1 MRPLIETRL
10 RIVLIEERDKPMK
23 IARARIADATF
34 FGVIEGDSI
43 RRINGDPFSVI
54 GFSGESYELCT
65 VELLAP
71 VVPSKIVAIGVN
83 YADHASELSL
93 ALPPSPLIFLKP
105 PTSVIGPGDEIV
117 YPAMSA
123 RVDYEAELGIVIGRR
138 CKDISLAEAMDYV
151 LGFTCVND
159 VTARD
164 LQQVE
169 SQWTRCKG
177 FDTFCPIGPW
187 IETEFDYLD
196 KAVIARL
203 NGQVMQSGRT
213 SQMINKVDVL
223 VSFISKVMTLLPGDV
238 IASGTPSGIG
248 PMERGSL
255 IEIEVEGIG
264 VLKNTLR

>member
-1 MRPLIETRL
+1 
-10 RIVLIEERDKPMK
+10 MK
-23 IARARIADATF
+23 IARARYIDSEF
-34 FGVIEGDSI
+34 YGVIDGNTI
-43 RRINGDPFSVI
+43 KRIKGDPFNGI
-54 GFSGESYELCT
+54 CFSAETYELSS
-65 VELLAP
+65 VQLLAP
-71 VVPSKIVAIGVN
+71 VVPSKIVAVGVN
-83 YADHASELSL
+83 YADHASELSI
-93 ALPPSPLIFLKP
+93 ALPPNPLIFLKP
-105 PTSVIGPGDEIV
+105 STSVIGPFDVIV
-117 YPAMSA
+117 YPEMSN
-123 RVDYEAELGIVIGRR
+123 RVDFEAELGIVISKR
-138 CKDISLAEAMDYV
+138 CKDVSPLEAMDYV

-164 LQQVE
+164 LQKLE

-187 IETEFDYLD
+187 IETEFDYRD

-213 SQMINKVDVL
+213 SQMINKAGVL

-238 IASGTPSGIG
+238 IATGTPSGIG

-264 VLKNTLR
+264 VLQNKII